1 MMKRPRSFIPTLLI
15 FYCLATVS
23 FGLTTH
29 ARRAEAGAM
38 PRVMDPRAGDPN
50 EPDPGFYQPSVTTP
64 AEPPEELLSPN
75 ESPSIENW
83 TRPTFL
89 LTAFRSLWT
98 WLLRSGKEGR

>member
-38 PRVMDPRAGDPN
+38 PRVMDPRAGDPS
-50 EPDPGFYQPSVTTP
+50 EPSDGLADSGNSSTSPGESDPVAVQTPRPLEIRNYVEWSWSSLARALSFFFLGF
-64 AEPPEELLSPN
+64 
-75 ESPSIENW
+75 
-83 TRPTFL
+83 
-89 LTAFRSLWT
+89 
-98 WLLRSGKEGR
+98 GRR